1 MFVRR
6 SSDGQFTQSLFQGSD
21 YWVQAVSDAVGSVE
35 LMAVSSCD
43 LDFRPRFE
51 GVSGANPSLG
61 TIVLNETHLHQVG
74 AIIWQPRLLQDVF
87 RWHRRRL
94 DQTRRPLG

>member
-1 MFVRR
+1 MKV
-6 SSDGQFTQSLFQGSD
+6 SIDVMLKDGILDPQGKTVEESLPSMG
-21 YWVQAVSDAVGSVE
+21 
-35 LMAVSSCD
+35 
-43 LDFRPRFE
+43 FE